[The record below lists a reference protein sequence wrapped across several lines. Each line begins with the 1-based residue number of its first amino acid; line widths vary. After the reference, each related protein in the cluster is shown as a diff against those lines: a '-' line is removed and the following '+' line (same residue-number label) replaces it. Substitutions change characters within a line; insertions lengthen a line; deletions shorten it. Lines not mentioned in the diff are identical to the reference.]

1 LDSLKKSYADLGLNV
16 NDVGLN
22 ALFMQATILKGNP
35 ALVAGIDALAS
46 QFKAMD
52 DLGLLNVQT
61 FGQMQ
66 ATGEAMYTRLQSAA
80 EAAGGSTKDALLPMQ
95 QWLHQ
100 AATEATKLGVPLDDA
115 TQLLIDQSKELGI
128 WKEQGIDP
136 MIDGMNKLIDAVK
149 ELVNQL
155 TNSLSPAITNLPSVP
170 GPSAASSGGATQ
182 NFAGGGRVIQFPG
195 TSGGTDSQIIRAT
208 PGEAVLTPDQQQAL
222 LGGGG
227 GPIEITLINRMDGV
241 EMSRT
246 VTRIQSRDLAI
257 RRKLGA
263 A

>member
-1 LDSLKKSYADLGLNV
+1 
-16 NDVGLN
+16 
-22 ALFMQATILKGNP
+22 
-35 ALVAGIDALAS
+35 
-46 QFKAMD
+46 MD